1 MTHSLSIVCD
11 QAIQY
16 FFRVKKIQIITWY
29 GHCSNL
35 TYGGGGYTSPAQT
48 ILFTFC
54 TLHILVYNP
63 FCVFGYGFLL
73 YQSYALLYLVS
84 SQHHL
89 LIPNSFGLQLEFDL
103 QDAARQNGEPEV
115 AAATP
120 VPLPAVPGGPGRFPP
135 CIEFGKYEIQTWY
148 SSPYPQEYAK

>member
-1 MTHSLSIVCD
+1 MVGED
-11 QAIQY
+11 
-16 FFRVKKIQIITWY
+16 
-29 GHCSNL
+29 
-35 TYGGGGYTSPAQT
+35 
-48 ILFTFC
+48 
-54 TLHILVYNP
+54 ILVLLRLFYLH
-63 FCVFGYGFLL
+63 FVLCIYWCIIYFVCFGYGFLL

-84 SQHHL
+84 NQHHL